1 MDKPK
6 EAIERMREWSEVGS
20 GGWYDDCAAIL
31 AYLDSIPSDAVP
43 VVWPKELTR
52 EELIDLSRWTA
63 HKPVTDA
70 LRALAAIAPQ
80 RKKRMVNLW
89 ERKGI
94 GSWGTDDRMVNREY
108 EMDGWRKVAG
118 PIEIDE

>member
-6 EAIERMREWSEVGS
+6 EDIEYLRALFAPTGGMRRLF
-20 GGWYDDCAAIL
+20 D
-31 AYLDSIPSDAVP
+31 YLDSIPDDAVP

-52 EELIDLSRWTA
+52 ERLEEFATA
-63 HKPVTDA
+63 PVAYQSSIVDA
-70 LRALAAIAPQ
+70 LRALAAIAPE
-80 RKKRMVNLW
+80 RKKRTVNLW

-94 GSWGTDDRMVNREY
+94 GSWGTDDRMANREY